1 MPDNLIIDFD
11 STFISLESLDEFIL
25 NNISNSANNSELR
38 AKIERITNQGM
49 EGIIN
54 FNFSVNERLKYL
66 RANRD
71 NIKLFTKI
79 LKKNITK
86 SFLSNKQFIIK
97 NSNKILII
105 SGGFKE
111 LIAPVVKDYK
121 IKKHQIYANEFMLNK
136 NGIIKTIS
144 KKTLSYKHSTKAQ
157 LVRSLN
163 LKGLTHIIGDGM
175 TDCEVWR
182 EGHAD
187 EFYAFTENIKR
198 EVVVRCS
205 RQAINCLDDYIKIIS

>member
-25 NNISNSANNSELR
+25 NNISNSADNSELR

-49 EGIIN
+49 EGIID

-71 NIKLFTKI
+71 SIKLFTKI

-97 NSNKILII
+97 NSHKILII

-121 IKKHQIYANEFMLNK
+121 IKKDQIYANEFMFNK

-144 KKTLSYKHSTKAQ
+144 KKTLSYKHTTKAQ

-175 TDCEVWR
+175 TDCEVWLK
-182 EGHAD
+182 GYAD
-187 EFYAFTENIKR
+187 KFYAFTENMERKA
-198 EVVVRCS
+198 VVNSS
-205 RQAINCLDDYIKIIS
+205 RHVINCLDDYIKIIS

>member
-25 NNISNSANNSELR
+25 NNISNSANSSELR
-38 AKIERITNQGM
+38 AKIEKITNQGM
-49 EGIIN
+49 EGIID

-66 RANRD
+66 SANRD
-71 NIKLFTKI
+71 SIKSFTKI
-79 LKKNITK
+79 LKKNITN
-86 SFLSNKQFIIK
+86 SFLSNKQFIIE
-97 NSNKILII
+97 NSHKILII
-105 SGGFKE
+105 SGGFTE
-111 LIAPVVKDYK
+111 MIAPVVKDYN
-121 IKKHQIYANEFMLNK
+121 IKKDQIYANEFIFNK
-136 NGIIKTIS
+136 NGMIETIS
-144 KKTLSYKHSTKAQ
+144 KETLSYKYITKAH
-157 LVRSLN
+157 LVKSLS

-182 EGHAD
+182 KGYAD

-205 RQAINCLDDYIKIIS
+205 RQVINCLDDYIKIIS

>member
-1 MPDNLIIDFD
+1 MQA
-11 STFISLESLDEFIL
+11 
-25 NNISNSANNSELR
+25 ISNSLTSQKKVSYYKLFKVANSELR

-111 LIAPVVKDYK
+111 LIAPVVKDYNIEK
-121 IKKHQIYANEFMLNK
+121 DQIYANEFMFNK
-136 NGIIKTIS
+136 NGMIKTIS
-144 KKTLSYKHSTKAQ
+144 KKTLSYKHSTKAH
-157 LVRSLN
+157 LVKSLN
-163 LKGLTHIIGDGM
+163 LKGLTHIRGDGM

-182 EGHAD
+182 KGYAD
-187 EFYAFTENIKR
+187 EFFAFTENINR
-198 EVVVRCS
+198 EVVVGCS
-205 RQAINCLDDYIKIIS
+205 RKVINCLDDYIKIIS

>member
-25 NNISNSANNSELR
+25 NNISNSANSSELR
-38 AKIERITNQGM
+38 AKIEKITNQGM
-49 EGIIN
+49 EGIID

-66 RANRD
+66 SANRD
-71 NIKLFTKI
+71 NLKYFTKI

-105 SGGFKE
+105 SGGFTE
-111 LIAPVVKDYK
+111 LIAPVVEDFQIEKD
-121 IKKHQIYANEFMLNK
+121 QIYANEFMLNK
-136 NGIIKTIS
+136 NGMIKTIS
-144 KKTLSYKHSTKAQ
+144 KKTLAYKHRTKAH

-163 LKGLTHIIGDGM
+163 LKGVTHIIGDGM

-182 EGHAD
+182 KGYAD
-187 EFYAFTENIKR
+187 EFYAFTENMERKA
-198 EVVVRCS
+198 VVNSS
-205 RQAINCLDDYIKIIS
+205 RHAIDCLDDYIKIIS